1 MSIVNAQFQDW
12 KGNVYHFE
20 TSADMIKGANESF
33 APLEH
38 THDDRYYT
46 EQEIDKMANDLKKC
60 VVDGKE
66 KIANAINDK
75 TNDSQMNK
83 DNTFDELAGGIR
95 NIQTGLPI
103 NGIIKEYK
111 VKNGEIIKAG
121 DFVNFVNGGTEVFDK
136 PVTEI
141 INNNCEVKAVQYN
154 ENVIL
159 LAWHIIENNL
169 DCLYVCDLKVDG
181 ENIFKGD
188 NKLVFSINRL
198 NTDGDRNKSYIKDFI
213 TFDKVGDTNKVVLI
227 YNICELINNKPTD
240 RYGINCTEIT
250 YNNSISFI
258 TYKFDYGN
266 VEGKSISH
274 ITNYFG
280 HDDVFFMINKY
291 TYESKNSFYVVYFK
305 ISNNKLSIVS
315 TGYIDLSKD
324 KQYDCVGIKMYGDCK
339 VSLLFKEYN
348 TNNYKYVIDITSYHS
363 LTADYGF
370 GHSQRILALI
380 LPQTDYIF
388 LGTNIVNAESVVI
401 YGNTQLQAKY
411 LRLNNSSD
419 IEITDYDS
427 KIIHNKIYSVFDTGI
442 YINADSGSQ
451 YNNTNVGNVIIY
463 YNDDNKNYFAE
474 LGISSDNSITEKKI
488 ISYEDN
494 TLLSTTCLLNYSI
507 HMMSASNRVFIMS
520 NNNLIVIN
528 LSDLYGKSIEVETVL
543 NLSKM
548 KLNTTENKAQIFY
561 LNNRYIII
569 NSNQNVEAFL
579 LNSNSNTG
587 IIESSRSGLEAYNA
601 TDEEL
606 FAGVA
611 KTSGSGGEYIQV
623 YVSRCRQYQ

>member
-1 MSIVNAQFQDW
+1 MNIVNAQFQDW

-20 TSADMIKGANESF
+20 TSADMIKGADESF
-33 APLEH
+33 TPLEH
-38 THDDRYYT
+38 NHDDRYYI
-46 EQEIDKMANDLKKC
+46 EKEIDKMADDLKKC

-75 TNDSQMNK
+75 TNDNQMNK
-83 DNTFDELAGGIR
+83 NNTFDELANGIR
-95 NIQTGLPI
+95 NIQTGFPI

-111 VKNGEIIKAG
+111 VKSGEVIKAG

-136 PVTEI
+136 PVTELI
-141 INNNCEVKAVQYN
+141 SGNCEVKAVQYN

-181 ENIFKGD
+181 ENIVKG
-188 NKLVFSINRL
+188 NKKLVFSI
-198 NTDGDRNKSYIKDFI
+198 DKIDEDRNKAYIKNFI
-213 TFDKVGDTNKVVLI
+213 TFDKVGNSNKVVLI
-227 YNICELINNKPTD
+227 YNIYELTNNKPTN
-240 RYGINCTEIT
+240 RYGINCAEIT
-250 YNNSISFI
+250 YNGSVSFI
-258 TYKFDYGN
+258 NYMFDN
-266 VEGKSISH
+266 NIEGKAISH

-280 HDDVFFMINKY
+280 HDDVFFIITKD
-291 TYESKNSFYVVYFK
+291 TYESKNYFYVVYFK
-305 ISNNKLSIVS
+305 LSNNKLFIVS
-315 TGYIDLSKD
+315 SAYIELPKD
-324 KQYDCVGIKMYGDCK
+324 KQYDCMGIKMYGDCK

-348 TNNYKYVIDITSYHS
+348 TNNYKYVLDTTNYYS
-363 LTADYGF
+363 LTENPSFACSR
-370 GHSQRILALI
+370 HILSLV
-380 LPQTDYIF
+380 LPKTDYVF
-388 LGTNIVNAESVVI
+388 LATTIVGAESIII

-411 LRLNNSSD
+411 LRLNKGSS

-427 KIIHNKIYSVFDTGI
+427 KITHNKIYGVFDTGI
-442 YINADSGSQ
+442 YINTDSSSQ
-451 YNNTNVGNVIIY
+451 YTNTNVGNIIIY
-463 YNDDNKNYFAE
+463 YNDNNKNYFAE
-474 LGISSDNSITEKKI
+474 LGIFSGNSIEEQKI
-488 ISYEDN
+488 SNYEDSS
-494 TLLSTTCLLNYSI
+494 LPSTIYLLNHSI
-507 HMMSASNRVFIMS
+507 HMMSTSNRLFIM
-520 NNNLIVIN
+520 NNDNLIVIN
-528 LSDLYGKSIEVETVL
+528 LSDLYAKPIEIETVL

-548 KLNTTENKAQIFY
+548 KLNTTENQAQIFY

-569 NSNQNVEAFL
+569 NSKQNTEAFL

-587 IIESSRSGLEAYNA
+587 IIESSKSGLEAYNA